1 MFTDK
6 PTPRKPKSKFSKSL
20 SMIREIESDQKKLD
34 AVQSYVILGDLSLT
48 SKAVAVPR
56 ETLKA
61 WKNTSWWRDLEQEV
75 RSTETLV
82 LASNLKKQVDKA
94 MSLVA
99 DRLENGDYLYN
110 PKTGEMVRKPVSL
123 KDAHK
128 VVTDFIDRRHKLTS
142 HEENKILQKDIKDH
156 LQDLAKTFEQFAVS
170 TSKKPVVEVTD
181 VVFVTEEKREL

>member
-1 MFTDK
+1 
-6 PTPRKPKSKFSKSL
+6 
-20 SMIREIESDQKKLD
+20 
-34 AVQSYVILGDLSLT
+34 LT

-170 TSKKPVVEVTD
+170 TSKKPTVEVTD
-181 VVFVTEEKREL
+181 VVFVTEKKKEPND